1 MSEQEQIEYFYN
13 SGKMPLRYYNQLNG
27 KTAQEN
33 YNKLKNSSKPKQ
45 DESFIMYLVR
55 NSLQAT
61 IKTAL
66 DEILKGFNK

>member
-1 MSEQEQIEYFYN
+1 MNLIDYYYE
-13 SGKMPLRYYNQLNG
+13 SGQMPLRYCNQLNG
-27 KTAQEN
+27 KSAQEN